1 MPETRVLS
9 DSAAV
14 AQAAVDDAVAVL
26 SAAVAEHGSAVWV
39 LAGGSSPMAAYR
51 LLADAPSDLDWTRIT
66 LVIGDERMVPIGH
79 ADSNLGQILP
89 VLAGAGADQARTLLP
104 DVGASPDDAARTYA
118 EQLVALGTASA
129 GAPRFDLVW
138 LGVGEDGHTLSL
150 FPGKPTLAETD
161 RLVIGIEDSPK
172 PPPERITLTLG
183 AMDRADRLV
192 VFFTGSGKRDALQ
205 RVRGGE
211 QLPVALVSERA
222 EAAGAK
228 VLWLIDPAADGAA

>member
-14 AQAAVDDAVAVL
+14 AEAAVDDAVAVL
-26 SAAVAEHGSAVWV
+26 AAAVADHGSAVWV

-51 LLADAPSDLDWTRIT
+51 LLADAPGDLDWSRIT
-66 LVIGDERMVPIGH
+66 LVIGDERMVPIDH

-89 VLAGAGADQARTLLP
+89 VLAGAGTDKARTLLP

-118 EQLVALGTASA
+118 EQLVALATA
-129 GAPRFDLVW
+129 GVLRFDLVW

-161 RLVIGIEDSPK
+161 RLVIGIQDSPK

-222 EAAGAK
+222 EAAGAR
-228 VLWLIDPAADGAA
+228 VTWLIDPAADGSD